1 MNPSDSRLGDRLIV
15 AQRTPVSSSVVE
27 LTLQRD
33 DGGRLPDWAPGAHI
47 DLVLPSG
54 RVRQYSLCGDRW
66 QPYQYRVAVQR
77 DPHSTGGSEEIHD
90 QLPVGTGVAFGGPR
104 NNFRLAPASEY
115 RFIAGGIGIT
125 PLLPMIHQADILG
138 VPWKLLYLGHELQ
151 RMAYRQ
157 LKRQYPERITLHASG
172 QDGRASVRD
181 WLGTPDPDALIYACG
196 PERLLEALPD
206 ECSVLPSSHLRI
218 ERFSNPLAEVPIS
231 RESFDIVLSRS
242 GRHIEATGSTS
253 VVEVLSEAGIDVIT
267 SCSRGVCGTCEVGV
281 VDGRV
286 DHRDA
291 ILDDDERSRHDCM
304 FPCVSRSLS
313 DRLVLDL

>member
-1 MNPSDSRLGDRLIV
+1 MQQDVPDLGNDLV
-15 AQRTPVSSSVVE
+15 MTQRVPVSASVVE
-27 LTLQRD
+27 LTLQRR

-66 QPYQYRVAVQR
+66 QAHQYRVAVQR
-77 DPHSTGGSEEIHD
+77 DPRGSGGSQEIHD
-90 QLPVGTGVAFGGPR
+90 QLTVGDRVRFGGPR
-104 NNFRLAPASEY
+104 NNFRLAPATEY

-125 PLLPMIHQADILG
+125 PLLPMIHQAEHLN
-138 VPWKLLYLGHELQ
+138 VPWRLLYLGRDLQ

-157 LKRQYPERITLHASG
+157 VASRYPSQVTVHTSG
-172 QDGRASVRD
+172 HGHRTSVKQ
-181 WLGTPDPDALIYACG
+181 WLGTPDPHTLVYACG
-196 PERLLEALPD
+196 PERLLDALPD
-206 ECSVLPSSHLRI
+206 ECAVVPPSQLRL
-218 ERFSNPLAEVPIS
+218 ERFSSPLAEVPVS

-242 GRHIEATGSTS
+242 GRRITATGSTS
-253 VVEVLSEAGIDVIT
+253 VVSVLSDAGVEVIT

-281 VDGRV
+281 IEGQV

-291 ILDDDERSRHDCM
+291 LLDDDERARNDCM

-313 DRLVLDL
+313 DALVLDL